1 MKEGSLI
8 DKKLVNTFVKKRSKR
23 GGDTKSKNK
32 FLRGHKKIAALTRAL
47 GATPIH
53 ESSRT
58 PLPAFV
64 IKTEIFD

>member
-32 FLRGHKKIAALTRAL
+32 FLRGAQKNCHPYTRKLSYA
-47 GATPIH
+47 
-53 ESSRT
+53 
-58 PLPAFV
+58 PASFSN
-64 IKTEIFD
+64 KN